1 MFLPLVVLLAALCVS
16 RSQVEA
22 AAICVDDGDGSART
36 RRVAGEQYLLLGS
49 LKLLDGVNHRYG
61 GPHNLTE
68 SKVDIQCREG

>member
-36 RRVAGEQYLLLGS
+36 RRVAGEQYLL
-49 LKLLDGVNHRYG
+49 
-61 GPHNLTE
+61 P
-68 SKVDIQCREG
+68 